1 MLWVDKHRPLELGKM
16 SYHGELSE
24 RLATLAADG
33 DIPHLLFYGPSGAG
47 KKTRIMALLRALYGA
62 GAEKQRLEHRD
73 FKTPTNKAIEVT
85 TVASNYHIEINPS
98 DAGNNDR
105 YVVQEVIKE
114 IAQSGSLHKGD
125 KGRVGYKVV
134 LLVEVDRLTRQ
145 AQAGLRRT
153 MEKCTSSCRLIL
165 CCNNPSKVIDPLRSR
180 CLGIRVAAPTEA
192 EIVAAPDGVPRP
204 RRCSRDV
211 GREHDE
217 PSVTVMLRR
226 CWTTSRRASASTCRP
241 RSPRASPRR
250 RSGTCAGPS

>member
-73 FKTPTNKAIEVT
+73 FRTPTNKAIEVT

-192 EIVAAPDGVPRP
+192 EIVAARDGVPRP

-211 GREHDE
+211 GREHEE
-217 PSVTVMLRR
+217 PS
-226 CWTTSRRASASTCRP
+226 
-241 RSPRASPRR
+241 
-250 RSGTCAGPS
+250 